1 MHKQPEKIVKN
12 PHFPYFCSL
21 KQASSR
27 QMPIRT
33 FPERDPQTKFT
44 MNFYLSSLDL
54 RKGIIRSVIAVLLG
68 VIFLIAPDL
77 LPNTLVII
85 LGATILFVGIVSF
98 LTIFTKD
105 GGKPVGINYFNLALS
120 LIVGIVLLLFPDFFV
135 ALLMILLGIILIIC
149 GIGQI
154 SSLTSVRKWGVKANP
169 FEYII
174 AILLILLG
182 VVICFNPFDTKDVIF
197 WMFGIGAI
205 IYGITNLISL
215 IRIRKNLE
223 KAGKRVSHGNIEDVD
238 YTLEK

>member
-1 MHKQPEKIVKN
+1 
-12 PHFPYFCSL
+12 
-21 KQASSR
+21 
-27 QMPIRT
+27 
-33 FPERDPQTKFT
+33 

-54 RKGIIRSVIAVLLG
+54 HKGIIRSVIAVLLG